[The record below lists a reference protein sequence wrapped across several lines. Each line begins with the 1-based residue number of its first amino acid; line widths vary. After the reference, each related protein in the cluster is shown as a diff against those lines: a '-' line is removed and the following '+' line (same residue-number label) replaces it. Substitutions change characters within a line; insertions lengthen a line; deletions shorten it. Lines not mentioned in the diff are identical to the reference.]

1 VLTDRRL
8 GDQPPAQ
15 HQDPRQGHA
24 DRHPLGR
31 LGVDL
36 AAVYGDGRYRFL
48 GASEALASFTVD
60 KALCGDR
67 FVEVIGGVIAKAAT
81 GGHRVRAYGE
91 MVAVLWDGG
100 DVAGALEL
108 EAMWNEL
115 ARSHRFSLYCA
126 YPAESLVAVG
136 DLVGIQQVCAQHS
149 SVVGPATYGRPDSAD
164 SSTRPGQD
172 SDHVC
177 EWTELFVPAPSA
189 VRAARLV
196 ATMRLRGWG
205 LETIIDDAALVVSEL
220 AANAVAHAN
229 SAFRLSIM
237 RNDSTLRIGVEDLSP
252 QQPKLDRSGTGPGGR
267 GLLLVEALCSRW
279 GVDVGP
285 HGKCVWAEIVR
296 DGDRLRT

>member
-1 VLTDRRL
+1 MAGSRFTAEPHDHVVNIYGAEADLVEDVSRFL
-8 GDQPPAQ
+8 ADGLAAGDVVVVIATAA
-15 HQDPRQGHA
+15 HQDAFAR
-24 DRHPLGR
+24 RLGR

-48 GASEALASFTVD
+48 SASEALASFTVD

-189 VRAARLV
+189 VRAARLF

-205 LETIIDDAALVVSEL
+205 LESIIDDAALVVSEL

-237 RNDSTLRIGVEDLSP
+237 RNDSTLRIGVEDLSA
-252 QQPKLDRSGTGPGGR
+252 QQPSSTGPV
-267 GLLLVEALCSRW
+267 LAPVAEDYCS
-279 GVDVGP
+279 
-285 HGKCVWAEIVR
+285 
-296 DGDRLRT
+296 